1 MGISSNRTD
10 RKAKDRAPV
19 EKISQLINL
28 LRSGNADEVITKAK
42 QFIKFF
48 PKDPQILQILG
59 GAHAA
64 LNQLDEAIT
73 CFRKALKYD
82 QKSADIHYNIGLALQ
97 KKGDISAAVDSYSI
111 SIGLNPNHFKALNNL
126 ANLYAEQGDVS
137 DAVGVYIKVIEI
149 EPNYAQA
156 HNNLGNAFK
165 EQGDLIKARES
176 YNRAL
181 EIDSGFA
188 EARYNMGIILQ
199 ELGRYSESLRCFEE
213 AVQLYPSSSAG
224 IARSKSF
231 ALKNLLALG
240 EADRF
245 CSNLDEMVR
254 GGYND
259 ALIGSMCAIAYLKF
273 GVHIKNPFCEHPLNY
288 VEEKSL
294 LGQCDFSSIFLEP
307 AKKIINETLVSNKK
321 QDLVQN
327 GVQTSGNLFADNNY
341 FSPSAR
347 QIIELELEKYKEKLT
362 GKGDGFL
369 LNWPS
374 RFSLTAW
381 LVSYNSGG
389 SILPHIHEN
398 GWVSGSI
405 YINVPQQSDSESGNL
420 VVSLD
425 DSPYE
430 ASQKGDS
437 KRVIDVKTGS
447 LCLFPASLYHST
459 LPFES
464 CEQRIVLAFDVNP
477 I

>member
-1 MGISSNRTD
+1 MRIASNRTD
-10 RKAKDRAPV
+10 QREKGRAPA
-19 EKISQLINL
+19 EKISELVNL
-28 LRSGNADEVITKAK
+28 LRAGNADEVIAEAR
-42 QFIKFF
+42 QVIELF

-59 GAHAA
+59 GAHAS
-64 LNQLDEAIT
+64 LNQLDMAIT
-73 CFRKALKYD
+73 CFSRALKYD

-97 KKGDISAAVDSYSI
+97 RKGDTSAAVDSYSR
-111 SIGLNPNHFKALNNL
+111 SIGLNPNHYKALNNL
-126 ANLYAEQGDVS
+126 ANLYAEQGNVS

-156 HNNLGNAFK
+156 HNNLGNALK

-176 YNRAL
+176 YRRAL
-181 EIDSGFA
+181 EIDPGFA
-188 EARYNMGIILQ
+188 EARYNTGIILQ
-199 ELGRYSESLRCFEE
+199 ELGRYRESLRCFEE
-213 AVQLYPSSSAG
+213 AVKLYPSYSAG
-224 IARSKSF
+224 VARSQLF

-240 EADRF
+240 EVDRF
-245 CSNLDEMVR
+245 CSSLDEMVR
-254 GGYND
+254 SGYNG
-259 ALIGSMCAIAYLKF
+259 ALIGSMCSIAYLRF
-273 GVHIKNPFCEHPLNY
+273 GVHIKNPFCEYPLNY

-307 AKKIINETLVSNKK
+307 SKKIIGQTLVSNKK
-321 QDLVQN
+321 QNLVQN
-327 GVQTSGNLFADNNY
+327 GVQTSGNLFVDNNY
-341 FSPSAR
+341 FSSSAR

-362 GKGDGFL
+362 GKSDGFL

-374 RFSLTAW
+374 RFSLKAW

-405 YINVPQQSDSESGNL
+405 YINAPKQSNSESGNL

-425 DSPYE
+425 DSLYE
-430 ASQKGDS
+430 TSQKGDS